1 MDLGELIL
9 AGLATYL
16 TLGFGTA
23 LFMFVAGLR
32 RIDQAAQGT
41 RFGFRFLVMPGI
53 VALWPL
59 LLFRLLRRQSNPP
72 EERNNHRRLQSKA
85 AP

>member
-9 AGLATYL
+9 AGFAIYAAFG
-16 TLGFGTA
+16 LGTT
-23 LFMFVAGLR
+23 LFMTVGGLR
-32 RIDQAAQGT
+32 RIDPAAQGT

-59 LLFRLLRRQSNPP
+59 LLFRLLRRQSHPP
-72 EERNNHRRLQSKA
+72 EEQNNHRRFQSEA